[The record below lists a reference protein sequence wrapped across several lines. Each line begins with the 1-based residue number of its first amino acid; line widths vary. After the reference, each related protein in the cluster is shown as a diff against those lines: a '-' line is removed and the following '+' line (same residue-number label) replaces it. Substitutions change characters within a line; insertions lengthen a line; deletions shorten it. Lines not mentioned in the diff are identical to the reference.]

1 MGRRRSLPYLESSP
15 CLGTRDRMIWEQRV
29 TSMHPH
35 QLYRATTKRIKHHV
49 KQQNRYRTVSWW
61 RYKIFEKWQW
71 GLTDLFIRWQ
81 TEKCMKHKISW
92 RRIEEHRLE
101 PQTSVSVTSNK
112 ILYSTQRIQKD
123 PLFGCSSES
132 RHEWKK
138 ATAFFMGKQKESVK
152 DWGRIEITRK
162 KKKAKQ
168 FYHSLML
175 TQVLRSRQ
183 RFSRGWKDT

>member
-71 GLTDLFIRWQ
+71 GLTYLFIRWQ

-138 ATAFFMGKQKESVK
+138 NNSIFHGKAKGISK
-152 DWGRIEITRK
+152 GLIRNRDHSKT
-162 KKKAKQ
+162 KQ
-168 FYHSLML
+168 FYHLLML